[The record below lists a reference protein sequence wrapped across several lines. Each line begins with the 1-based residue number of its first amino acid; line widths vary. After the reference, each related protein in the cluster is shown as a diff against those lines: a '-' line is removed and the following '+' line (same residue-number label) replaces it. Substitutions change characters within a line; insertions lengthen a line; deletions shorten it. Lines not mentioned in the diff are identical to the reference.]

1 MFFVELKL
9 NAMYKLH
16 LDRELAK
23 DIFGNASKETLDWV
37 VNAIANIVVADGIIE
52 KHEFVALQ
60 EAIGLLENKE
70 EIHALMDRVK
80 KKEII
85 EIKTISINDE
95 LAIKVFFYLAAIAVI
110 DGELKK
116 SEAAMLKKCGLCMGL
131 DDELIRAVIQW
142 TLKQME
148 INRKLK
154 EDLTKSN
161 NFRSRIIDS
170 II

>member
-1 MFFVELKL
+1 
-9 NAMYKLH
+9 MYKLH

-23 DIFGNASKETLDWV
+23 DVFINSSKETLDWV

-60 EAIGLLENKE
+60 EAIGLLQDKE

-85 EIKTISINDE
+85 EIKSIRINDE

-116 SEAAMLKKCGLCMGL
+116 SEAEMLKKCGLCMGL
-131 DDELIRAVIQW
+131 DDDLIRAVIQW

-154 EDLTKSN
+154 EDLKSSN
-161 NFRSRIIDS
+161 SFRSRIIDS
-170 II
+170 IL

>member
-1 MFFVELKL
+1 
-9 NAMYKLH
+9 MYKLH

-23 DIFGNASKETLDWV
+23 DVFINSSKETLDWV
-37 VNAIANIVVADGIIE
+37 VNAIANIVVADGVIE

-60 EAIGLLENKE
+60 EAIGLLQEKE

-85 EIKTISINDE
+85 EIKSIRINDE
-95 LAIKVFFYLAAIAVI
+95 LAIRVFFYLAAIAVI

-131 DDELIRAVIQW
+131 DDDLIKAVIQW

-154 EDLTKSN
+154 EDLKSSN

-170 II
+170 IL

>member
-1 MFFVELKL
+1 
-9 NAMYKLH
+9 MYKLH

-23 DIFGNASKETLDWV
+23 DVFINSSKETLDWV

-85 EIKTISINDE
+85 EINTIRIIDD

-131 DDELIRAVIQW
+131 DDDLIRAVIQW

-154 EDLTKSN
+154 EDLKKSN

-170 II
+170 IL

>member
-1 MFFVELKL
+1 
-9 NAMYKLH
+9 MYKLH

-23 DIFGNASKETLDWV
+23 DVFINSSKETLDWV

-60 EAIGLLENKE
+60 EAIGLLQDKE

-85 EIKTISINDE
+85 EIKSIRINDE

-116 SEAAMLKKCGLCMGL
+116 SEAEMLKKCGLCMGL
-131 DDELIRAVIQW
+131 EDGLINAVTKW
-142 TLKQME
+142 TFKQME

-154 EDLTKSN
+154 EDLKNSN
-161 NFRSRIIDS
+161 SFRSRIIES
-170 II
+170 IL

>member
-1 MFFVELKL
+1 
-9 NAMYKLH
+9 MYKLH
-16 LDRELAK
+16 LDREFAK
-23 DIFGNASKETLDWV
+23 EVFGNASKEILDWV

-70 EIHALMDRVK
+70 EINALMDRVK

-85 EIKTISINDE
+85 EIKTIRIIDE

-116 SEAAMLKKCGLCMGL
+116 SEAEMLKKCGLCMGL
-131 DDELIRAVIQW
+131 DDDLIRAVIQW

-154 EDLTKSN
+154 DDLNKSN
-161 NFRSRIIDS
+161 NFRSRIIES
-170 II
+170 LL

>member
-1 MFFVELKL
+1 
-9 NAMYKLH
+9 MYKLH

-23 DIFGNASKETLDWV
+23 DIFGNASKEILDWV

-60 EAIGLLENKE
+60 EAIGLIQDKE

-80 KKEII
+80 KKEMI
-85 EIKTISINDE
+85 EINNIRINDE
-95 LAIKVFFYLAAIAVI
+95 SAIKVFFYLAAIAVI

-116 SEAAMLKKCGLCMGL
+116 SEAEMLKTCGLCMGL
-131 DDELIRAVIQW
+131 DDDLIKAVIQW

-154 EDLTKSN
+154 EDLKSSN

-170 II
+170 IL

>member
-1 MFFVELKL
+1 
-9 NAMYKLH
+9 MYKLH

-23 DIFGNASKETLDWV
+23 DVFINSSKKTVDWV

-52 KHEFVALQ
+52 KHEFIALQ
-60 EAIGLLENKE
+60 EAIGLLQDKE

-80 KKEII
+80 KKELI
-85 EIKTISINDE
+85 EISKIRINDE
-95 LAIKVFFYLAAIAVI
+95 LAIKIFFYLAAIAVI

-116 SEAAMLKKCGLCMGL
+116 SEAKMLKTCGHSMGL
-131 DDELIRAVIQW
+131 EDDLIKAVIQW

-154 EDLTKSN
+154 EDLKSSN
-161 NFRSRIIDS
+161 SFRSRIIDS
-170 II
+170 IL

>member
-1 MFFVELKL
+1 
-9 NAMYKLH
+9 MYKLN

-23 DIFGNASKETLDWV
+23 DVFINSSKETLDWV

-60 EAIGLLENKE
+60 EAIGLLQDKE

-85 EIKTISINDE
+85 EIKSIRINDE

-116 SEAAMLKKCGLCMGL
+116 SEAEMLKKCGLSMGL
-131 DDELIRAVIQW
+131 DDDLIKAVIQW

-154 EDLTKSN
+154 EDLKNSN

-170 II
+170 IL

>member
-1 MFFVELKL
+1 
-9 NAMYKLH
+9 MYKLH
-16 LDRELAK
+16 LDQELAK
-23 DIFGNASKETLDWV
+23 DVFINSSKETLDWV

-60 EAIGLLENKE
+60 EAIGLLQDKE

-85 EIKTISINDE
+85 EIKSIRINDE

-116 SEAAMLKKCGLCMGL
+116 SEAEMLKKCGLCMGL
-131 DDELIRAVIQW
+131 DDDLIKAVIQW

-154 EDLTKSN
+154 EDLKNSN
-161 NFRSRIIDS
+161 NFRSRIIES
-170 II
+170 IL

>member
-1 MFFVELKL
+1 
-9 NAMYKLH
+9 MYKLH

-85 EIKTISINDE
+85 EIKTIRIIDE

-116 SEAAMLKKCGLCMGL
+116 SEAEMLKKCGLCMGL
-131 DDELIRAVIQW
+131 DDDLIKAVIQW

-170 II
+170 IL

>member
-1 MFFVELKL
+1 
-9 NAMYKLH
+9 MYKLN

-70 EIHALMDRVK
+70 EINALMDRVK

-85 EIKTISINDE
+85 EIKTIRIIDE

-116 SEAAMLKKCGLCMGL
+116 SEAEMLKKCGLCMGL
-131 DDELIRAVIQW
+131 DDDLIKSVIQW

-154 EDLTKSN
+154 DDLNKSN
-161 NFRSRIIDS
+161 NFRFRIIDS
-170 II
+170 IL

>member
-1 MFFVELKL
+1 
-9 NAMYKLH
+9 MYKLH

-23 DIFGNASKETLDWV
+23 DIFGNASKEILDWV

-85 EIKTISINDE
+85 EIKTIRIIDD

-131 DDELIRAVIQW
+131 DDDLIKAVIQW

-154 EDLTKSN
+154 EDLKNSN
-161 NFRSRIIDS
+161 SFRSRIIDS
-170 II
+170 IL

>member
-1 MFFVELKL
+1 
-9 NAMYKLH
+9 MYKLN
-16 LDRELAK
+16 LDRELAN
-23 DIFGNASKETLDWV
+23 DVFGNASKEILDWV

-60 EAIGLLENKE
+60 EAIGLLQDKE

-85 EIKTISINDE
+85 EIKSIRIIDE

-116 SEAAMLKKCGLCMGL
+116 SEAEMLKKCGLCMGL
-131 DDELIRAVIQW
+131 DDDLIKAVIQW

-154 EDLTKSN
+154 EDLNKSN

-170 II
+170 IL

>member
-1 MFFVELKL
+1 
-9 NAMYKLH
+9 MYKLH

-23 DIFGNASKETLDWV
+23 DVFLNSSKETLDWV

-60 EAIGLLENKE
+60 EAIGLLQDKE
-70 EIHALMDRVK
+70 EIHTLMDRVK

-85 EIKTISINDE
+85 EIKSIRINDE

-116 SEAAMLKKCGLCMGL
+116 SEAEMLKKCGLCMGL
-131 DDELIRAVIQW
+131 DDDLIKAVIQW

-154 EDLTKSN
+154 EDLKKSN

-170 II
+170 IL

>member
-1 MFFVELKL
+1 
-9 NAMYKLH
+9 MYKLH
-16 LDRELAK
+16 LDQELAK
-23 DIFGNASKETLDWV
+23 EVFGNASKEILDWV

-85 EIKTISINDE
+85 EIKTIRIIDE

-116 SEAAMLKKCGLCMGL
+116 SEAEMLKKCGLCMGL
-131 DDELIRAVIQW
+131 DDDLIKAVIQW

-154 EDLTKSN
+154 EDLKKSN

-170 II
+170 IL

>member
-1 MFFVELKL
+1 
-9 NAMYKLH
+9 MYKLH

-23 DIFGNASKETLDWV
+23 DVFVNASKEILDWV

-60 EAIGLLENKE
+60 EAIGLLQDKE

-85 EIKTISINDE
+85 EIKSIRINDE

-116 SEAAMLKKCGLCMGL
+116 SEAEMLKKCGLCMGL
-131 DDELIRAVIQW
+131 DDDLIKAVIQW

-154 EDLTKSN
+154 EDLKNSN

-170 II
+170 IL

>member
-1 MFFVELKL
+1 
-9 NAMYKLH
+9 MYKLH
-16 LDRELAK
+16 LDSELAK
-23 DIFGNASKETLDWV
+23 DVFINSSKETLDWV

-60 EAIGLLENKE
+60 EAIGLLQDKE

-85 EIKTISINDE
+85 EIKSIRINDE

-116 SEAAMLKKCGLCMGL
+116 SEAEMLKKCGLCMGL
-131 DDELIRAVIQW
+131 DDDLIKAVIQW

-154 EDLTKSN
+154 EDLNKSN
-161 NFRSRIIDS
+161 NFRSRIIES
-170 II
+170 IL

>member
-1 MFFVELKL
+1 
-9 NAMYKLH
+9 MYKLN

-23 DIFGNASKETLDWV
+23 DVFGNASKETTDWV

-85 EIKTISINDE
+85 EVKTIRINDE
-95 LAIKVFFYLAAIAVI
+95 LAIKIFFYLAAIAVI

-116 SEAAMLKKCGLCMGL
+116 SEADMLKKCGHCMGL
-131 DDELIRAVIQW
+131 EDDISKAVIQW

-148 INRKLK
+148 INRNLK
-154 EDLTKSN
+154 EELIKSN

-170 II
+170 IL

>member
-1 MFFVELKL
+1 
-9 NAMYKLH
+9 MYKLH
-16 LDRELAK
+16 LDQELAK
-23 DIFGNASKETLDWV
+23 DVFINSSKEILDWV

-60 EAIGLLENKE
+60 EAIGLLQDKE

-85 EIKTISINDE
+85 EIKSIRINDE

-116 SEAAMLKKCGLCMGL
+116 SEAEMLKKCGLCMGL
-131 DDELIRAVIQW
+131 DDDLIKAVIQW

-154 EDLTKSN
+154 EDLSKSN
-161 NFRSRIIDS
+161 NFRSRIIES

>member
-1 MFFVELKL
+1 
-9 NAMYKLH
+9 MYKLH

-23 DIFGNASKETLDWV
+23 EVFGNASKEILDWV

-70 EIHALMDRVK
+70 EINALMDRVK

-85 EIKTISINDE
+85 EIKTIRIIDE

-116 SEAAMLKKCGLCMGL
+116 SEAEMLKKCGLCMGL
-131 DDELIRAVIQW
+131 DDDLIKAVIQW

-170 II
+170 IL

>member
-1 MFFVELKL
+1 
-9 NAMYKLH
+9 MYKLN
-16 LDRELAK
+16 LDQELAK
-23 DIFGNASKETLDWV
+23 DVFINSSKETLDWV

-60 EAIGLLENKE
+60 EAIGLLQDKE

-85 EIKTISINDE
+85 EINSIRINDE
-95 LAIKVFFYLAAIAVI
+95 SAIKVFFYLAAIAVI

-116 SEAAMLKKCGLCMGL
+116 SEAEMLKKCGQCMGL
-131 DDELIRAVIQW
+131 EDDLIKAVIQW
-142 TLKQME
+142 TVKQME

-154 EDLTKSN
+154 EDLNKSN
-161 NFRSRIIDS
+161 NFRSRIIES
-170 II
+170 IL

>member
-1 MFFVELKL
+1 
-9 NAMYKLH
+9 MYKLH

-23 DIFGNASKETLDWV
+23 DVFINSSKETLDWV

-60 EAIGLLENKE
+60 EAIGLLQDKE

-85 EIKTISINDE
+85 EIKSIIINDE

-116 SEAAMLKKCGLCMGL
+116 SEAEMLKKCGLCMGL
-131 DDELIRAVIQW
+131 DDDLIKAVIQW

-154 EDLTKSN
+154 EDLKNSN

-170 II
+170 IL

>member
-1 MFFVELKL
+1 
-9 NAMYKLH
+9 MYKLH

-23 DIFGNASKETLDWV
+23 EVFGNASKEILDWV
-37 VNAIANIVVADGIIE
+37 VNAIANIVIADGIIE

-70 EIHALMDRVK
+70 EINALMDRVK

-85 EIKTISINDE
+85 EIKTIRIIDE

-131 DDELIRAVIQW
+131 DDDLIRAVIQW

-154 EDLTKSN
+154 DDLSKSN

-170 II
+170 IL

>member
-1 MFFVELKL
+1 
-9 NAMYKLH
+9 MYKLH

-23 DIFGNASKETLDWV
+23 DVFINSSKETLDWV
-37 VNAIANIVVADGIIE
+37 VNAIANIVIADGIIE

-60 EAIGLLENKE
+60 EAIGLLQDKE

-85 EIKTISINDE
+85 EIKSIRINDE

-116 SEAAMLKKCGLCMGL
+116 SEAEMLKKCGLCMGL
-131 DDELIRAVIQW
+131 DDDLIKAVIQW

-154 EDLTKSN
+154 EDLKNSN

-170 II
+170 IL

>member
-1 MFFVELKL
+1 
-9 NAMYKLH
+9 MYKLH
-16 LDRELAK
+16 LDQELAK
-23 DIFGNASKETLDWV
+23 EVFGNASKETLDWV

-70 EIHALMDRVK
+70 EINALMDRVK

-85 EIKTISINDE
+85 EIKTIRIIDE

-116 SEAAMLKKCGLCMGL
+116 SEAEMLKKCGLCMGL
-131 DDELIRAVIQW
+131 DDDLIKAVIQW

-170 II
+170 IL

>member
-1 MFFVELKL
+1 
-9 NAMYKLH
+9 MYKLH

-23 DIFGNASKETLDWV
+23 DVFINSSKETLDWV

-60 EAIGLLENKE
+60 EAIGLLQDKE

-85 EIKTISINDE
+85 EINSIRISDE

-116 SEAAMLKKCGLCMGL
+116 SEAEMLKKCGLCMGL
-131 DDELIRAVIQW
+131 DDDLIKAVIQW

-154 EDLTKSN
+154 EDLNKSN
-161 NFRSRIIDS
+161 NFRSRIIES
-170 II
+170 IL

>member
-1 MFFVELKL
+1 
-9 NAMYKLH
+9 MYKLH

-23 DIFGNASKETLDWV
+23 DVFINSSKETLDWV
-37 VNAIANIVVADGIIE
+37 VNAIANIVVAAGIIE

-60 EAIGLLENKE
+60 EAIGLLQDKE

-80 KKEII
+80 KKEKI
-85 EIKTISINDE
+85 EIKSIRINDE

-131 DDELIRAVIQW
+131 DDDLIKAVIQW

-154 EDLTKSN
+154 EDLKSSN

-170 II
+170 IL

>member
-1 MFFVELKL
+1 
-9 NAMYKLH
+9 MYKLH

-23 DIFGNASKETLDWV
+23 DVFINSSKETLDWV

-60 EAIGLLENKE
+60 EAIGLIQDKE

-85 EIKTISINDE
+85 EIKSIRIIDE

-131 DDELIRAVIQW
+131 DDDLIKAVIQW

-154 EDLTKSN
+154 EDLKNSN

-170 II
+170 IL

>member
-1 MFFVELKL
+1 
-9 NAMYKLH
+9 MYKLR
-16 LDRELAK
+16 LDQELAK
-23 DIFGNASKETLDWV
+23 DVFINSSKETLDWV
-37 VNAIANIVVADGIIE
+37 VNAIANIVIADGIIE

-60 EAIGLLENKE
+60 EAIGLLQDKE

-85 EIKTISINDE
+85 EIKSIRINDE

-116 SEAAMLKKCGLCMGL
+116 SEAEMLKKCGLCMGL
-131 DDELIRAVIQW
+131 DDDLIKAVIQW

-154 EDLTKSN
+154 EDLKNSN
-161 NFRSRIIDS
+161 SFRSRIIES

>member
-1 MFFVELKL
+1 
-9 NAMYKLH
+9 MYKLH

-23 DIFGNASKETLDWV
+23 DVFINSSKETLEWV

-60 EAIGLLENKE
+60 EAIGLLQDKE

-85 EIKTISINDE
+85 EINSIRINDE

-116 SEAAMLKKCGLCMGL
+116 SEADMLKKCGLCMGL
-131 DDELIRAVIQW
+131 DDDLIKAVIQW

-154 EDLTKSN
+154 EDLNKSN

>member
-1 MFFVELKL
+1 
-9 NAMYKLH
+9 MYKLH

-23 DIFGNASKETLDWV
+23 DVFINSSKETLDWI

-60 EAIGLLENKE
+60 EAIGLLQDKE

-85 EIKTISINDE
+85 EIKSIRINDE
-95 LAIKVFFYLAAIAVI
+95 LAIKVFFYLSAIAVI

-116 SEAAMLKKCGLCMGL
+116 SEAEMLKKCGLCMGL
-131 DDELIRAVIQW
+131 DDDLIKAVIQW

-154 EDLTKSN
+154 EDLSKSN
-161 NFRSRIIDS
+161 NFRSRIIES
-170 II
+170 IL

>member
-1 MFFVELKL
+1 
-9 NAMYKLH
+9 MYKLN

-23 DIFGNASKETLDWV
+23 EVFGNASKEILDWV

-80 KKEII
+80 KKEKI
-85 EIKTISINDE
+85 EIKTIRIIDE

-131 DDELIRAVIQW
+131 DDDLIKAVIQW

-170 II
+170 IL

>member
-1 MFFVELKL
+1 
-9 NAMYKLH
+9 MYKLN

-23 DIFGNASKETLDWV
+23 DVFINSSKETLDWV

-60 EAIGLLENKE
+60 EAIGLLQDKE

-85 EIKTISINDE
+85 EIKSIRINDE

-116 SEAAMLKKCGLCMGL
+116 SEAEMLKKCGLCMGL
-131 DDELIRAVIQW
+131 DDDLIKAVIQW

-154 EDLTKSN
+154 EDLKSSN

-170 II
+170 IL

>member
-1 MFFVELKL
+1 
-9 NAMYKLH
+9 MYKLN

-23 DIFGNASKETLDWV
+23 DVFVNSSKETLDWV

-60 EAIGLLENKE
+60 EAIGLLQDKE

-85 EIKTISINDE
+85 EIKSIRIIDE

-116 SEAAMLKKCGLCMGL
+116 SEADMLKKCGLCMGL
-131 DDELIRAVIQW
+131 DDDLIKAVIQW

-154 EDLTKSN
+154 EELNKSN

-170 II
+170 IL

>member
-1 MFFVELKL
+1 
-9 NAMYKLH
+9 MYKLH

-23 DIFGNASKETLDWV
+23 EVFGNASKEILDWV

-85 EIKTISINDE
+85 EIKTIRIIDE

-116 SEAAMLKKCGLCMGL
+116 SEAEMLKKCGLCMGL
-131 DDELIRAVIQW
+131 DDDLIRAVIQW

-154 EDLTKSN
+154 DDLNKSN

-170 II
+170 IL

>member
-1 MFFVELKL
+1 
-9 NAMYKLH
+9 MYKLH

-23 DIFGNASKETLDWV
+23 EVFGNASKEILDWV

-85 EIKTISINDE
+85 EIKTIRIIDE

-116 SEAAMLKKCGLCMGL
+116 SEAEMLKKCGLCMGL
-131 DDELIRAVIQW
+131 DDDLIKAVIQW

-154 EDLTKSN
+154 EDLKISN

-170 II
+170 IL